1 MIEYLSN
8 QLQVDLYLQNLSQLA
23 NISPALAPIFPF
35 QRKCKYKQIYFI
47 QSIDKQTTSGYPS
60 ILVPQLIASNNTDIH
75 MDNNRLVSPSA
86 ANRLIG
92 EVVQSQRRPLL
103 GPSPG

>member
-8 QLQVDLYLQNLSQLA
+8 QLQVDMIYLQNLSQLA
-23 NISPALAPIFPF
+23 NISLALAPIFPF
-35 QRKCKYKQIYFI
+35 QRKYKQIYFI

-75 MDNNRLVSPSA
+75 MDNNRLVSPPPHTHAISF
-86 ANRLIG
+86 NSLI
-92 EVVQSQRRPLL
+92 L
-103 GPSPG
+103 GGT

>member
-1 MIEYLSN
+1 MDWLWEYLPNGRVIEYLSN

-35 QRKCKYKQIYFI
+35 QRKCEYKQIYFI

-75 MDNNRLVSPSA
+75 MDNNRLVSLVPQ
-86 ANRLIG
+86 ID
-92 EVVQSQRRPLL
+92 
-103 GPSPG
+103 

>member
-1 MIEYLSN
+1 MIEYLSY
-8 QLQVDLYLQNLSQLA
+8 QLQVDLSAESEPTSKHFACTCN
-23 NISPALAPIFPF
+23 NFPF

-86 ANRLIG
+86 ANRLIS
-92 EVVQSQRRPLL
+92 EVV
-103 GPSPG
+103 